1 MSVSECAVIWKTEI
15 ADRNKQIFD
24 LRNKGYTQIEIASK
38 FGISGQRVGQILN
51 NYSPH
56 KPKNKDLKSKAV
68 SYVDKIVSSKKDT
81 SLVAAIIE
89 SDLDSSVKVKLIEE
103 LWGE

>member
-56 KPKNKDLKSKAV
+56 KPKNKDLLFLGCPRLKPEAQLLK
-68 SYVDKIVSSKKDT
+68 KIM
-81 SLVAAIIE
+81 AQR
-89 SDLDSSVKVKLIEE
+89 
-103 LWGE
+103 